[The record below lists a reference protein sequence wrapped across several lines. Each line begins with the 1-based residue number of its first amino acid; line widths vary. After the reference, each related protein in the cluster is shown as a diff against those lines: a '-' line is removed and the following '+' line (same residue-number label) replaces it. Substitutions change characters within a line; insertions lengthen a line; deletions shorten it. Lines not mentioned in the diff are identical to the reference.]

1 MATAPMSN
9 RRAKRPYGGF
19 LRSKRR
25 SGLDTLAMLEAA
37 SGRQA
42 APLPGRWATIRSAI
56 KRLLS
61 RR

>member
-9 RRAKRPYGGF
+9 RRVKRPYGGF

-37 SGRQA
+37 SDRQA
-42 APLPGRWATIRSAI
+42 APLPGLFSSLKIVI
-56 KRLLS
+56 KRLL
-61 RR
+61 RRQ